1 MKIIH
6 ILIFCLDL
14 TLSKSL
20 GHGRSGYEINQIYDV
35 RDVMVKSDEDNET
48 YYNCVSFVALEII
61 GVIRATIYSVTDIAD

>member
-20 GHGRSGYEINQIYDV
+20 GRGRSGYEINQIYDV
-35 RDVMVKSDEDNET
+35 RDVMDKSDEDNET
-48 YYNCVSFVALEII
+48 YYDCFSFVALEII